1 MVGKTNPYDIE
12 SVSGYPHAL
21 QIYRIPASSA
31 WQVRLFVGRKYL
43 RKSTRCESKGDATKF
58 AKRFYD
64 EVKLAERLDFDIH
77 RDSFAACAN
86 HLMKRQEALVGRGE
100 RDDRLIS
107 EDRKKL
113 TGDILP
119 YFGVMAV
126 ADITTQTLDDY
137 IDHISRDRKLS
148 PSTLN
153 KHLVVIRK
161 VLNEARRRGYL
172 KALPPFPTIKRRD
185 NPRPYFTD
193 SDYRKL
199 WRTASKLAK
208 QNLKVRYVPLTDE
221 IWDFIVFHVN
231 VFVRVSDL
239 KTLKHRHV
247 QVVKENGMQYLLLSA
262 TKSKTVN
269 RDSATMPF
277 AVDVYERLLLRHKER
292 GFGKADDYVF
302 FPEYQNRA
310 YALQTMRRQFEFI
323 LEHAGL
329 KEDARG
335 RARTLYSLRH
345 TALMFRLLKGD
356 NVDIFLLA
364 RNALTSVDQLE
375 RFCLSHVESRT
386 RIENLQSMR
395 AMRLS

>member
-1 MVGKTNPYDIE
+1 MVGRTNPYDIE
-12 SVSGYPHAL
+12 SLKGYPNAL
-21 QIYRIPASSA
+21 QIYRIPASSS

-43 RKSTRCESKGDATKF
+43 RKSTKCESKREAIQF
-58 AKRFYD
+58 AKRFFD
-64 EVKLAERLDFDIH
+64 EVKIAQRLDFDVC
-77 RDSFAACAN
+77 RDTFAACAN
-86 HLMKRQEALVGRGE
+86 HLMKRQEALVSRGE
-100 RDDRLIS
+100 RDTRLIS

-113 TGDILP
+113 TKDILP
-119 YFGVMAV
+119 HFGTMAV
-126 ADITTQTLDDY
+126 ADITTETLDDY
-137 IDHISRDRKLS
+137 IDHVSRDRPLS
-148 PSTLN
+148 PSTLH

-172 KALPPFPTIKRRD
+172 KALPPFPTIKRKD

-193 SDYRKL
+193 SEYRKL
-199 WRTASKLAK
+199 WQTASRLAK
-208 QNLKVRYVPLTDE
+208 EGLKVRYVPLTDE
-221 IWDFIVFHVN
+221 IWDFIVLHVN

-247 QVVKENGMQYLLLSA
+247 QVVKESGTQYLLLSA
-262 TKSKTVN
+262 AKSKTVN

-277 AVDVYERLLLRHKER
+277 AVDVYERLLERHKKG

-302 FPEYQNRA
+302 FPEYQNRT

-323 LEHAGL
+323 LERAGL

-335 RARTLYSLRH
+335 RVRTLYSLRH

-375 RFCLSHVESRT
+375 RFYLSHVESRT
-386 RIENLQSMR
+386 KIENLQSMR
-395 AMRLS
+395 SSSV